1 MPEDQ
6 VLPEE
11 FEAPALITEGL
22 VILPHM
28 EVKLVIKDAKSMTAA
43 RQALQENKMIVLLP
57 LTTSNNVQ
65 DSLGI
70 LALIRNSFQ
79 TPQGDMQ
86 IVLNG
91 LWRVRVSNTV
101 ENSSYVCVRFTPA
114 EEKDDLDEHSEI
126 MRKVRGQI
134 DEFVRLLP
142 GIPDRI
148 IALLRSAKSPGML
161 ADLCAYAPD
170 LSYKERLDLL
180 ETLNG
185 EERLEKISK
194 RFEKQLNALRKVAA
208 EKKISDCGTCA
219 ELADKAMR
227 SEPYKGAEL
236 ALAFL
241 SHVVRDHTG
250 EVLALLGEKYGPI
263 FMKKRSWR

>member
-22 VILPHM
+22 VILPHMEVKLVIKDAKSMTAARQALQENKMIVLLPLTTSNNVQDSLGILAHM

-161 ADLCAYAPD
+161 ADLCTYAPD

-185 EERLEKISK
+185 EEI
-194 RFEKQLNALRKVAA
+194 
-208 EKKISDCGTCA
+208 
-219 ELADKAMR
+219 
-227 SEPYKGAEL
+227 
-236 ALAFL
+236 
-241 SHVVRDHTG
+241 
-250 EVLALLGEKYGPI
+250 
-263 FMKKRSWR
+263 